1 MTIKYLPILLLI
13 SAIHS
18 QDVNQ
23 TSKIKSS
30 TFRGTPCDDTEYRNS
45 NGTPNWKNYGR
56 FLSECDSL
64 STTYFDAE
72 FAEMD
77 RVKQREQ
84 ATKDSL
90 EQIEIASMDIDAE
103 LDMDAM
109 WDNTIWQEIEE
120 IGETIYGEVEQ
131 VTSVAG
137 VRGAEAE
144 DEALNH
150 LYYRR
155 SMKGI
160 AMIDLQKAYGKLKI
174 KRGQLIKINPKHPK
188 LKNVDNLLSQ
198 LQIKINKS

>member
-1 MTIKYLPILLLI
+1 
-13 SAIHS
+13 
-18 QDVNQ
+18 
-23 TSKIKSS
+23 
-30 TFRGTPCDDTEYRNS
+30 
-45 NGTPNWKNYGR
+45 
-56 FLSECDSL
+56 
-64 STTYFDAE
+64 
-72 FAEMD
+72 
-77 RVKQREQ
+77 
-84 ATKDSL
+84 
-90 EQIEIASMDIDAE
+90 
-103 LDMDAM
+103 M